1 MDDVK
6 SDYKSVTCV
15 YGRMLEWRKA
25 FPKQVVWG
33 KLGGGGERREERDR
47 ETERQRDRETER
59 ESMCHCAYGRMAEW
73 RKATCIKRVMAG
85 KEGGGG
91 ERSETLLCARV

>member
-25 FPKQVVWG
+25 FPKQVMWG
-33 KLGGGGERREERDR
+33 KLGGGRERR
-47 ETERQRDRETER
+47 ETERQR
-59 ESMCHCAYGRMAEW
+59 ESQCVIVPMDVCASGV
-73 RKATCIKRVMAG
+73 KH
-85 KEGGGG
+85 
-91 ERSETLLCARV
+91 